1 MQPLELFILSAS
13 SLICQEQ
20 IQSDA
25 NIPLTSTPE
34 TTSYPQL
41 KATKKKYLF
50 IYLWKTNHKLLHSVV

>member
-25 NIPLTSTPE
+25 NIPLASTPE
-34 TTSYPQL
+34 TTSYPQP
-41 KATKKKYLF
+41 ATKKKYLF
-50 IYLWKTNHKLLHSVV
+50 IYLWKTNHKLLHSAV